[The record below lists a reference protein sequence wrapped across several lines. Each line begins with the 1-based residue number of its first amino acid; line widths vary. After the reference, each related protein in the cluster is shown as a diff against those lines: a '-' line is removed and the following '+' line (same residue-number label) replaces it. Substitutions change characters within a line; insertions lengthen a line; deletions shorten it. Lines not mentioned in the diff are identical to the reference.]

1 MLIFIISVQSV
12 KNCETK
18 ITHTSQYCVS
28 EHKEDFCPHVCE
40 LGYNTVIV
48 TPSFQ
53 TKKNHNDRKMCLQIL
68 CNVLWLKTWL
78 SHDVKTRNLKQETNS
93 TSAFIHWSQ
102 LKYR

>member
-1 MLIFIISVQSV
+1 MPIFIISVQSV

-18 ITHTSQYCVS
+18 ITYTSQYCVS

-53 TKKNHNDRKMCLQIL
+53 TKKIIMTEKCVFKFCAMYSD
-68 CNVLWLKTWL
+68 
-78 SHDVKTRNLKQETNS
+78 
-93 TSAFIHWSQ
+93 
-102 LKYR
+102 